1 MPRRNVSTM
10 PTKIKNKQLLLKRYL
25 SEFLATEEIP
35 FEKHHFSFV
44 ENFEIWTFLIR
55 WRCCEE
61 LVKIF
66 EREDKLKQ
74 LTITAKKFGFFPE
87 TQNANKTKNSK

>member
-1 MPRRNVSTM
+1 MPTRNTSTM

-66 EREDKLKQ
+66 GRE
-74 LTITAKKFGFFPE
+74 
-87 TQNANKTKNSK
+87 NK

>member
-1 MPRRNVSTM
+1 MKKKSKKLLKN
-10 PTKIKNKQLLLKRYL
+10 KIKNKQLLLKRYL

-35 FEKHHFSFV
+35 FKEHHFSLV

>member
-1 MPRRNVSTM
+1 VKKKSKKLLKN
-10 PTKIKNKQLLLKRYL
+10 KIKNKQLLLKRYL

-35 FEKHHFSFV
+35 FKEHHFSLV

-74 LTITAKKFGFFPE
+74 LTITAKKFGFFTE

>member
-1 MPRRNVSTM
+1 MPTRNTSTM
-10 PTKIKNKQLLLKRYL
+10 PTKIKNKQLLLKRHL

-35 FEKHHFSFV
+35 FKEHHFSLV
-44 ENFEIWTFLIR
+44 ENFEIWSFLVR
-55 WRCCEE
+55 WRCYEA

-66 EREDKLKQ
+66 EQEDKLKQ
-74 LTITAKKFGFFPE
+74 LTITAKKFGFFTK